1 MKSTLTTLAVSFGF
15 LLLCAVSMG
24 NRMYLLLSL
33 LIAIAWGL
41 AYVSVRT
48 AEKSVQVS
56 HGLNNTKVNRGDS
69 VAMEVS
75 VSHKS
80 ILPIAPV
87 SLRMRATSNTPA
99 GTIHLTELGH
109 RKQKVAYRFNAEH
122 VGAMFPGV
130 ESFTVSDV
138 FGLFKKEHKP
148 EHAGNELL
156 VLPVPFDVEPLT
168 FAAGDMGCGN
178 HEARHGRPVQSE
190 RFSRLPAGAT
200 PLKRIP
206 LENERPKAG
215 DHHPPV

>member
-1 MKSTLTTLAVSFGF
+1 MKSTLMTLGVSFGF
-15 LLLCAVSMG
+15 LLLCALSMG

-33 LIAIAWGL
+33 IIAIAWL
-41 AYVSVRT
+41 MAYVSVRL
-48 AEKSVQVS
+48 AEKSVKVS
-56 HGLNNTKVNRGDS
+56 HGLNSVRINRGDT

-87 SLRMRATSNTPA
+87 SLKMRATSNTPA
-99 GTIHLTELGH
+99 GTIHLTELGR
-109 RKQKVAYRFNAEH
+109 RKQKVAYRFVAEH

-148 EHAGNELL
+148 ESTGSELL

-168 FAAGDMGCGN
+168 FAAGDMGV
-178 HEARHGRPVQSE
+178 ETMKRAMEDPPAPAI
-190 RFSRLPAGAT
+190 FAAISRAT
-200 PLKRIP
+200 L
-206 LENERPKAG
+206 
-215 DHHPPV
+215 